1 MVYTVPYMKRRM
13 EGAIM
18 KKRDLRNDWALF
30 SYITGYIK
38 PYLGILFLAT
48 VALAGNLVLLL
59 LRPYLTKQVIDLGF
73 ATNDIAVIEYYALM
87 YGFTIIGSV
96 LFIFVEN
103 YFLKSFGQK
112 IIYNIRSI
120 IFQKILNKPHDEFYK
135 LPIGNWV
142 TRITNDVESLRTL
155 YTDVIL
161 NLASSGLMIIGI
173 LGFMYAIN
181 VPLAIIMT
189 ILLPIMGGIIW
200 VFQKFS
206 RKAFRQVRRSVAASN
221 ASIKELLNYI
231 VIVKSYGGERAI
243 EERYNTV
250 NKGFL
255 EAGLFEVTTF
265 SIFRPLVDGLF
276 FVALIVIFTTTNLI
290 DSVADAGTVFAFIQ
304 YMDRFFQ
311 PLKEIAD
318 KYNSL
323 QSALAGAERLV
334 PLLEEEERQMANEV
348 PDEFKYIET
357 IEFEHVWFSYENN
370 DVYALEDFTFTIKA
384 GEFIG
389 IVGPSGSGKSTLLSL
404 LMGIYKPTR
413 GAIYINGINI
423 AQYDSSVLRHLMG
436 YVFQQAYL
444 FKGSIRDNLTLFDTS
459 ISNEDM
465 VNAAKQVN
473 LHSMIE
479 HLPEGY
485 DTPVGY
491 LGSLLSDGQK
501 QLLAFGRTLI
511 KKTPILLLDEATAN
525 IDSHTEK
532 QIQASIENIRG
543 SKTIVSIA
551 HRLSTVKDA
560 NKIVY
565 MEYGKI
571 IEIGSFDELINL
583 KGPFYNL
590 WNNQHSGS

>member
-1 MVYTVPYMKRRM
+1 
-13 EGAIM
+13 M
-18 KKRDLRNDWALF
+18 KKRNLKNDWVLF
-30 SYITGYIK
+30 SYISAYIK
-38 PYLGILFLAT
+38 PYLGILLLAT
-48 VALAGNLVLLL
+48 IALAGNLILLL

-73 ATNDIAVIEYYALM
+73 ATNDINVIEYYAVI
-87 YGFTIIGSV
+87 YGLTIIGSV
-96 LFIFVEN
+96 LCIFVEN

-112 IIYNIRSI
+112 IIYNIRAI
-120 IFQKILNKPHDEFYK
+120 IFQKILYKSHDEFYK

-155 YTDVIL
+155 YTDVLL

-189 ILLPIMGGIIW
+189 ILLPIMGVIIW

-231 VIVKSYGGERAI
+231 VIVKSYGGEKDI

-276 FVALIVIFTTTNLI
+276 FVALIVIFTTTNVI

-334 PLLEEEERQMANEV
+334 PLLEEKDRQIVNEV
-348 PDEFKYIET
+348 PREFKHIES
-357 IEFEHVWFSYENN
+357 IDFKHVWFSYDNN
-370 DVYALEDFTFTIKA
+370 DVYALKDFTLSIKA

-404 LMGIYKPTR
+404 LMGLYKPTK
-413 GAIYINGINI
+413 GAIYINGIDI
-423 AQYDSSVLRHLMG
+423 ANYDSSVLRHLMG

-444 FKGSIRDNLTLFDTS
+444 FKGSIKDNLTLFDTS
-459 ISNEDM
+459 ISYDNM
-465 VNAAKQVN
+465 VAAAKQVN
-473 LHSMIE
+473 LDSMIE
-479 HLPEGY
+479 QLPEGY
-485 DTPVGY
+485 HTPVGY

-511 KKTPILLLDEATAN
+511 RNTPILLLDEATAN

-551 HRLSTVKDA
+551 HRLSTVQDA

-565 MEYGKI
+565 VEYGKI
-571 IEIGSFDELINL
+571 IEKGSFEELINS
-583 KGPFYNL
+583 KGAFYNL
-590 WNNQHSGS
+590 WSNQQSGS

>member
-1 MVYTVPYMKRRM
+1 
-13 EGAIM
+13 M
-18 KKRDLRNDWALF
+18 KKRNLKNDWALF
-30 SYITGYIK
+30 SYITAYIK
-38 PYLGILFLAT
+38 PYLGILLLAT
-48 VALAGNLVLLL
+48 IALAGNLVLLL

-73 ATNDIAVIEYYALM
+73 ATNDINVIEYYSVI
-87 YGFTIIGSV
+87 YGLTIIGSV
-96 LFIFVEN
+96 LCIFVEN

-112 IIYNIRSI
+112 IIYNIRAI
-120 IFQKILNKPHDEFYK
+120 IFQKILHKSHDEFYK

-155 YTDVIL
+155 YTDVLL

-189 ILLPIMGGIIW
+189 ILLPIMGVIIW

-231 VIVKSYGGERAI
+231 VIVKSYGGEKDI

-276 FVALIVIFTTTNLI
+276 FVALIVIFTTTNVI

-334 PLLEEEERQMANEV
+334 PLLEEKDRQIANEV
-348 PDEFKYIET
+348 PSEFKYIES
-357 IEFEHVWFSYENN
+357 IDFEHVWFSYDNN
-370 DVYALEDFTFTIKA
+370 DVYALEDFTLSIKA
-384 GEFIG
+384 GEFVG

-404 LMGIYKPTR
+404 LMGLYKPTK
-413 GAIYINGINI
+413 GAIYINGIDI
-423 AQYDSSVLRHLMG
+423 AKYDSSVLRHLMG

-444 FKGSIRDNLTLFDTS
+444 FKGSIKDNLTLFDTS
-459 ISNEDM
+459 ISYDDM
-465 VNAAKQVN
+465 VDAAKQVN
-473 LHSMIE
+473 LDSMIE
-479 HLPEGY
+479 QLPEGY
-485 DTPVGY
+485 HTPVGY

-511 KKTPILLLDEATAN
+511 RKTPILLLDEATAN

-551 HRLSTVKDA
+551 HRLSTVQDA

-565 MEYGKI
+565 VEYGKI
-571 IEIGSFDELINL
+571 IEKGSFEELINS
-583 KGPFYNL
+583 KGAFYNL
-590 WNNQHSGS
+590 WSNQQSGS

>member
-1 MVYTVPYMKRRM
+1 
-13 EGAIM
+13 M
-18 KKRDLRNDWALF
+18 KKRNLKNDWALF
-30 SYITGYIK
+30 SYISAYIK
-38 PYLGILFLAT
+38 PYLGILLLAT
-48 VALAGNLVLLL
+48 IALAGNLVLLL

-73 ATNDIAVIEYYALM
+73 ATNDINVIEYYAVI
-87 YGFTIIGSV
+87 YGLTIIGSV
-96 LFIFVEN
+96 LCIFVEN

-112 IIYNIRSI
+112 IIYNIRAI
-120 IFQKILNKPHDEFYK
+120 IFQKILHKSHDEFYK

-155 YTDVIL
+155 YTDVLL

-189 ILLPIMGGIIW
+189 ILLPIMGVIIW

-231 VIVKSYGGERAI
+231 VIVKSYGGEKDI

-276 FVALIVIFTTTNLI
+276 FVALIVIFTTTNVI

-334 PLLEEEERQMANEV
+334 PLLEEEDRQIANEV
-348 PDEFKYIET
+348 PREFKHIES
-357 IEFEHVWFSYENN
+357 IDFKHVWFSYDNN
-370 DVYALEDFTFTIKA
+370 DVYALKDFTLSIKA

-404 LMGIYKPTR
+404 LMGLYKPTK
-413 GAIYINGINI
+413 GAIYINGIDI
-423 AQYDSSVLRHLMG
+423 ANYDSSVLRHLMG

-444 FKGSIRDNLTLFDTS
+444 FKGSIKDNLTLFDTS
-459 ISNEDM
+459 ISYDDM
-465 VNAAKQVN
+465 VDAAKQVN
-473 LHSMIE
+473 LDSMIE
-479 HLPEGY
+479 QLPEGY
-485 DTPVGY
+485 HTPVGY

-511 KKTPILLLDEATAN
+511 RKTPILLLDEATAN

-551 HRLSTVKDA
+551 HRLSTVQDA

-565 MEYGKI
+565 VEYGKI
-571 IEIGSFDELINL
+571 IEKGSFEELINS
-583 KGPFYNL
+583 KGAFYNL
-590 WNNQHSGS
+590 WSNQQSGS

>member
-1 MVYTVPYMKRRM
+1 
-13 EGAIM
+13 M
-18 KKRDLRNDWALF
+18 KKRNFKNDWALF
-30 SYITGYIK
+30 SYITAYIK
-38 PYLGILFLAT
+38 PYLGILLLAT
-48 VALAGNLVLLL
+48 IALAGNLVLLL

-73 ATNDIAVIEYYALM
+73 ATNDINVIEYYAVI
-87 YGFTIIGSV
+87 YGLTIIGSV

-112 IIYNIRSI
+112 IIYNIRAI
-120 IFQKILNKPHDEFYK
+120 IFQKILHKSHDEFYK

-155 YTDVIL
+155 YTDVLL

-189 ILLPIMGGIIW
+189 ILLPIMGAIIW

-231 VIVKSYGGERAI
+231 VIVKSYGGEKEI

-276 FVALIVIFTTTNLI
+276 FVALIVIFTTTNII

-334 PLLEEEERQMANEV
+334 PLLEEEDRQIVNEV
-348 PDEFKYIET
+348 PNEFKHIES
-357 IEFEHVWFSYENN
+357 IDFDHVWFSYDNN
-370 DVYALEDFTFTIKA
+370 DVYALEDFTLSIKS

-404 LMGIYKPTR
+404 LMGLYKPTK
-413 GAIYINGINI
+413 GAIYINDIDIVN
-423 AQYDSSVLRHLMG
+423 YDSSVLRHLMG

-444 FKGSIRDNLTLFDTS
+444 FKGSIKDNLTLFDTS
-459 ISNEDM
+459 ISFDDM
-465 VNAAKQVN
+465 VDAAKQVN
-473 LHSMIE
+473 LDSMIE
-479 HLPEGY
+479 QLPEGY
-485 DTPVGY
+485 NTPVGY

-511 KKTPILLLDEATAN
+511 RKTPILLLDEATAN

-543 SKTIVSIA
+543 TKTIVSIA
-551 HRLSTVKDA
+551 HRLSTVQDA

-571 IEIGSFDELINL
+571 IESGSFEELIDS
-583 KGPFYNL
+583 KGAFYNL
-590 WNNQHSGS
+590 WSNQQSGS

>member
-1 MVYTVPYMKRRM
+1 
-13 EGAIM
+13 M
-18 KKRDLRNDWALF
+18 KKRNLKNDWALF
-30 SYITGYIK
+30 SYITAYIK
-38 PYLGILFLAT
+38 PYLGILLLAT
-48 VALAGNLVLLL
+48 IALAGNLILLL

-73 ATNDIAVIEYYALM
+73 ATNDINVIEYYAVI
-87 YGFTIIGSV
+87 YGLTIIGSV
-96 LFIFVEN
+96 LCIFVEN

-112 IIYNIRSI
+112 IIYNIRAI
-120 IFQKILNKPHDEFYK
+120 IFQKILHKSHDEFYK

-155 YTDVIL
+155 YTDVLL

-189 ILLPIMGGIIW
+189 ILLPIMGVIIW

-231 VIVKSYGGERAI
+231 VIVKSYGGEKDI

-276 FVALIVIFTTTNLI
+276 FVALIVIFTTTNVI

-334 PLLEEEERQMANEV
+334 PLLEEEDRQIANEV
-348 PDEFKYIET
+348 PSEFKHIES
-357 IEFEHVWFSYENN
+357 IDFEHVWFSYDNSN
-370 DVYALEDFTFTIKA
+370 VYALEDFTLSIKA

-404 LMGIYKPTR
+404 LMGLYKPTK
-413 GAIYINGINI
+413 GAIYINGIDI
-423 AQYDSSVLRHLMG
+423 ANYDSSVLRHLMG

-444 FKGSIRDNLTLFDTS
+444 FKGSIKDNLTLFDTS
-459 ISNEDM
+459 ISYDDM
-465 VNAAKQVN
+465 VAAAKQVN
-473 LHSMIE
+473 LDSMIE
-479 HLPEGY
+479 QLPEGY
-485 DTPVGY
+485 HTPVGY

-511 KKTPILLLDEATAN
+511 RNTPILLLDEATAN

-551 HRLSTVKDA
+551 HRLSTVQDA

-571 IEIGSFDELINL
+571 IEKGSFEELINS
-583 KGPFYNL
+583 KGAFYNL
-590 WNNQHSGS
+590 WSNQQSGS

>member
-1 MVYTVPYMKRRM
+1 
-13 EGAIM
+13 M
-18 KKRDLRNDWALF
+18 KKRNFKNDWALF
-30 SYITGYIK
+30 SYITAYIK
-38 PYLGILFLAT
+38 PYLGILLLAT
-48 VALAGNLVLLL
+48 IALAGNLVLLL

-73 ATNDIAVIEYYALM
+73 ATNDITVIEYYAVI
-87 YGFTIIGSV
+87 YGLTIIGSV
-96 LFIFVEN
+96 LCIFVEN

-112 IIYNIRSI
+112 IIYNIRAI
-120 IFQKILNKPHDEFYK
+120 IFQKILHKSHDEFYK

-155 YTDVIL
+155 YTDVLL

-173 LGFMYAIN
+173 LAFMYAIN

-189 ILLPIMGGIIW
+189 ILLPIMGVIIW

-231 VIVKSYGGERAI
+231 VIVKSYSGEKEI

-276 FVALIVIFTTTNLI
+276 FVALIVIFTTTNLV

-311 PLKEIAD
+311 PLKDIAD

-323 QSALAGAERLV
+323 QSSLAGAERLV
-334 PLLEEEERQMANEV
+334 PLLEEKERNMVDEV
-348 PDEFKYIET
+348 PKELIPVES
-357 IEFEHVWFSYENN
+357 IEFDHVWFSYENN
-370 DVYALEDFTFTIKA
+370 DVYALQDFTLHIKA
-384 GEFIG
+384 GDFTG

-404 LMGIYKPTR
+404 LMGIYKPTK
-413 GAIYINGINI
+413 GSIYINGIDI
-423 AQYDSSVLRHLMG
+423 SKYDSSVLRHLMG

-444 FKGSIRDNLTLFDTS
+444 FKGSIKDNLTLFDNS
-459 ISNEDM
+459 ISHDEM
-465 VNAAKQVN
+465 VKAAKQVN
-473 LHSMIE
+473 LDSMIE
-479 HLPEGY
+479 QLPEGY
-485 DTPVGY
+485 NTPVGY

-511 KKTPILLLDEATAN
+511 RNIPILLLDEATAN

-551 HRLSTVKDA
+551 HRLSTVQDA
-560 NKIVY
+560 NEIVY
-565 MEYGKI
+565 IEYGKI
-571 IEIGSFDELINL
+571 KEKGSFNELIEL
-583 KGPFYNL
+583 KGAFYNL
-590 WNNQHSGS
+590 WIRQKSGS

>member
-1 MVYTVPYMKRRM
+1 
-13 EGAIM
+13 M
-18 KKRDLRNDWALF
+18 KKRNLKNDWALF
-30 SYITGYIK
+30 SYISAYIK
-38 PYLGILFLAT
+38 PYLGILLLAT
-48 VALAGNLVLLL
+48 IALAGNLVLLL

-73 ATNDIAVIEYYALM
+73 ATNDINVIEYYAVI
-87 YGFTIIGSV
+87 YGLTIIGSV
-96 LFIFVEN
+96 LCIFVEN

-112 IIYNIRSI
+112 IIYNIRAI
-120 IFQKILNKPHDEFYK
+120 IFQKILHKSHDEFYK

-155 YTDVIL
+155 YTDVLL

-189 ILLPIMGGIIW
+189 ILLPIMGVIIW

-231 VIVKSYGGERAI
+231 VIVKSYGGEKDI

-276 FVALIVIFTTTNLI
+276 FVALIVIFTTTNVI

-334 PLLEEEERQMANEV
+334 PLLEEEDRQIANEV
-348 PDEFKYIET
+348 PSEFKHIES
-357 IEFEHVWFSYENN
+357 IDFEHVWFSYDNN
-370 DVYALEDFTFTIKA
+370 DVYALEDFTLSIKT

-404 LMGIYKPTR
+404 LMGLYKPTK
-413 GAIYINGINI
+413 GAIYINGIDI
-423 AQYDSSVLRHLMG
+423 ANYDSSVLRHLMG

-444 FKGSIRDNLTLFDTS
+444 FKGSIKDNLTLFDTS
-459 ISNEDM
+459 ISYDDM
-465 VNAAKQVN
+465 VAAAKQVN
-473 LHSMIE
+473 LDSMIE
-479 HLPEGY
+479 QLPEGY
-485 DTPVGY
+485 HTPVGY

-511 KKTPILLLDEATAN
+511 RKTPILLLDEATAN

-551 HRLSTVKDA
+551 HRLSTVQDA

-571 IEIGSFDELINL
+571 IEKGSFEELINS
-583 KGPFYNL
+583 KGAFYNL
-590 WNNQHSGS
+590 WSNQQSGS

>member
-1 MVYTVPYMKRRM
+1 MKRRK
-13 EGAIM
+13 EGLVM
-18 KKRDLRNDWALF
+18 KKRNFKNDWALF
-30 SYITGYIK
+30 SYITAYIK
-38 PYLGILFLAT
+38 PYLGILLLAT
-48 VALAGNLVLLL
+48 IALAGNLVLLL
-59 LRPYLTKQVIDLGF
+59 LRPYITKQVIDLGF
-73 ATNDIAVIEYYALM
+73 ATNDINVIEYYAVI
-87 YGFTIIGSV
+87 YGLTIIGSV
-96 LFIFVEN
+96 LCIFVEN

-112 IIYNIRSI
+112 IIYNIRAI
-120 IFQKILNKPHDEFYK
+120 VFQKILHKSHDEFYK

-155 YTDVIL
+155 YTDVLL

-189 ILLPIMGGIIW
+189 ILLPIMGVIIW

-231 VIVKSYGGERAI
+231 VIVKSYSGEKEI

-276 FVALIVIFTTTNLI
+276 FVALIVIFTTTNLV

-311 PLKEIAD
+311 PLKDIAD

-323 QSALAGAERLV
+323 QSSLAGAERLV
-334 PLLEEEERQMANEV
+334 PLLEEKERNMVDEV
-348 PDEFKYIET
+348 PKELIPVES
-357 IEFEHVWFSYENN
+357 IEFDHVWFSYENN
-370 DVYALEDFTFTIKA
+370 DVYALQDFTLHIKA
-384 GEFIG
+384 GDFTG

-404 LMGIYKPTR
+404 LMGIYKPTK
-413 GAIYINGINI
+413 GSIYINGIDI
-423 AQYDSSVLRHLMG
+423 SKYDSSVLRHLMG

-444 FKGSIRDNLTLFDTS
+444 FKGSIKDNLTLFDNS
-459 ISNEDM
+459 ICHDEM
-465 VNAAKQVN
+465 VKAAKQVN
-473 LHSMIE
+473 LDSMIE
-479 HLPEGY
+479 QLPEGY
-485 DTPVGY
+485 NTPVGY

-511 KKTPILLLDEATAN
+511 RNIPILLLDEATAN

-551 HRLSTVKDA
+551 HRLSTVQDA
-560 NKIVY
+560 NEIVY
-565 MEYGKI
+565 IEYGKI
-571 IEIGSFDELINL
+571 KEKGSFNELIEL
-583 KGPFYNL
+583 KGAFYNL
-590 WNNQHSGS
+590 WIRQKSGS

>member
-1 MVYTVPYMKRRM
+1 
-13 EGAIM
+13 M
-18 KKRDLRNDWALF
+18 KKRNFKNDWALF
-30 SYITGYIK
+30 SYITAYIK
-38 PYLGILFLAT
+38 PYLGILLLAT
-48 VALAGNLVLLL
+48 IALAGNLVLLL
-59 LRPYLTKQVIDLGF
+59 LRPYITKQVIDLGF
-73 ATNDIAVIEYYALM
+73 ATNDINVIEYYAVI
-87 YGFTIIGSV
+87 YGLTIIGSV
-96 LFIFVEN
+96 LCIFVEN

-112 IIYNIRSI
+112 IIYNIRAI
-120 IFQKILNKPHDEFYK
+120 VFQKILHKSHDEFYK

-155 YTDVIL
+155 YTDVLL

-189 ILLPIMGGIIW
+189 ILLPIMGVIIW

-231 VIVKSYGGERAI
+231 VIVKSYSGEKEI

-276 FVALIVIFTTTNLI
+276 FVALIVIFTTTNLV

-311 PLKEIAD
+311 PLKDIAD

-323 QSALAGAERLV
+323 QSSLAGAERLV
-334 PLLEEEERQMANEV
+334 PLLEEKERNMVDEV
-348 PDEFKYIET
+348 PKELIPVES
-357 IEFEHVWFSYENN
+357 IEFDHVWFSYENN
-370 DVYALEDFTFTIKA
+370 DVYALQNFTLHIKA
-384 GEFIG
+384 GDFTG

-404 LMGIYKPTR
+404 LMGIYKPTK
-413 GAIYINGINI
+413 GSIYINGIDI
-423 AQYDSSVLRHLMG
+423 SKYDSSVLRHLMG

-444 FKGSIRDNLTLFDTS
+444 FKGSIKDNLTLFDNS
-459 ISNEDM
+459 ISHDEM
-465 VNAAKQVN
+465 VKAAKQVN
-473 LHSMIE
+473 LDSMIE
-479 HLPEGY
+479 QLPEGY
-485 DTPVGY
+485 NTPVGY

-511 KKTPILLLDEATAN
+511 RNIPILLLDEATAN

-551 HRLSTVKDA
+551 HRLSTVQDA
-560 NKIVY
+560 NEIVY
-565 MEYGKI
+565 IEYGKI
-571 IEIGSFDELINL
+571 KEKGSFNELIEL
-583 KGPFYNL
+583 KGAFYNL
-590 WNNQHSGS
+590 WIRQKSGS

>member
-1 MVYTVPYMKRRM
+1 
-13 EGAIM
+13 M
-18 KKRDLRNDWALF
+18 KKRNFKNDWALF
-30 SYITGYIK
+30 SYITAYIK
-38 PYLGILFLAT
+38 PYLGILLLAT
-48 VALAGNLVLLL
+48 IALAGNLVLLL
-59 LRPYLTKQVIDLGF
+59 LRPYITKQVIDLGF
-73 ATNDIAVIEYYALM
+73 ATNDINVIEYYAVI
-87 YGFTIIGSV
+87 YGLTIIGSV
-96 LFIFVEN
+96 LCIFVEN

-112 IIYNIRSI
+112 IIYNIRAI
-120 IFQKILNKPHDEFYK
+120 VFQKILHKSHDEFYK

-155 YTDVIL
+155 YTDVLL

-189 ILLPIMGGIIW
+189 ILLPIMGVIIW

-231 VIVKSYGGERAI
+231 VIVKSYSGEKEI

-290 DSVADAGTVFAFIQ
+290 DSIADAGTVFAFIQ

-311 PLKEIAD
+311 PLKDIAD

-323 QSALAGAERLV
+323 QSSLAGAERLV
-334 PLLEEEERQMANEV
+334 PLLEEKERNMVDEV
-348 PDEFKYIET
+348 PKELIPVES
-357 IEFEHVWFSYENN
+357 IEFDHVWFSYENN
-370 DVYALEDFTFTIKA
+370 DVYALQDFTLHIKA
-384 GEFIG
+384 GDFTG

-404 LMGIYKPTR
+404 LMGIYKPTK
-413 GAIYINGINI
+413 GSIYINGIDI
-423 AQYDSSVLRHLMG
+423 SKYDTSVLRHLMG

-444 FKGSIRDNLTLFDTS
+444 FKGSIKDNLTLFDNS
-459 ISNEDM
+459 ISHDEM
-465 VNAAKQVN
+465 VKAAKQVN
-473 LHSMIE
+473 LDSMIE
-479 HLPEGY
+479 QLPEGY
-485 DTPVGY
+485 NTPVGY

-511 KKTPILLLDEATAN
+511 RNIPILLLDEATAN

-551 HRLSTVKDA
+551 HRLSTVQDA
-560 NKIVY
+560 NEIVY
-565 MEYGKI
+565 IEYGKI
-571 IEIGSFDELINL
+571 KEKGSFNELIEL
-583 KGPFYNL
+583 KGAFYNL
-590 WNNQHSGS
+590 WIRQKSGS

>member
-1 MVYTVPYMKRRM
+1 
-13 EGAIM
+13 M
-18 KKRDLRNDWALF
+18 KKRNLKNDWALF
-30 SYITGYIK
+30 SYISAYIK
-38 PYLGILFLAT
+38 PYLGILLFAT
-48 VALAGNLVLLL
+48 IALAGNLILLL

-73 ATNDIAVIEYYALM
+73 ATNDINVIEYYAVI
-87 YGFTIIGSV
+87 YGLTIIGSV
-96 LFIFVEN
+96 LCIFVEN

-112 IIYNIRSI
+112 IIYNIRAI
-120 IFQKILNKPHDEFYK
+120 IFQKILHKSHDEFYK

-155 YTDVIL
+155 YTDVLL

-189 ILLPIMGGIIW
+189 ILLPIMGVIIW

-231 VIVKSYGGERAI
+231 VIVKSYSGEKEI

-276 FVALIVIFTTTNLI
+276 FVALIVIFTTTNLV

-311 PLKEIAD
+311 PLKDIAD

-323 QSALAGAERLV
+323 QSSLAGAERLV
-334 PLLEEEERQMANEV
+334 PLLEEKERNMVDEV
-348 PDEFKYIET
+348 PKELIPVES
-357 IEFEHVWFSYENN
+357 IEFDHVWFSYENN
-370 DVYALEDFTFTIKA
+370 DVYALQDFTLHIKA
-384 GEFIG
+384 GDFTG

-404 LMGIYKPTR
+404 LMGIYKPTK
-413 GAIYINGINI
+413 GSIYINGIDI
-423 AQYDSSVLRHLMG
+423 SKYDSSVLRHLMG

-444 FKGSIRDNLTLFDTS
+444 FKGSIKDNLTLFDNS
-459 ISNEDM
+459 ISHDEM
-465 VNAAKQVN
+465 VKAAKQVN
-473 LHSMIE
+473 LDSMIE
-479 HLPEGY
+479 QLPEGY
-485 DTPVGY
+485 NTPVGY

-511 KKTPILLLDEATAN
+511 RNIPILLLDEATAN

-551 HRLSTVKDA
+551 HRLSTVQDA
-560 NKIVY
+560 NEIVY
-565 MEYGKI
+565 IEYGKI
-571 IEIGSFDELINL
+571 KEKGSFNELIEL
-583 KGPFYNL
+583 KGAFYNL
-590 WNNQHSGS
+590 WIRQKSGS

>member
-1 MVYTVPYMKRRM
+1 
-13 EGAIM
+13 M
-18 KKRDLRNDWALF
+18 KKRNFKNDWALF
-30 SYITGYIK
+30 SYITAYIK
-38 PYLGILFLAT
+38 PYLGILLLAT
-48 VALAGNLVLLL
+48 IALAGNLVLLL
-59 LRPYLTKQVIDLGF
+59 LRPYITKQVIDLGF
-73 ATNDIAVIEYYALM
+73 ATNDINVIEYYAVI
-87 YGFTIIGSV
+87 YGLTIIGSV
-96 LFIFVEN
+96 LCIFVEN

-112 IIYNIRSI
+112 IIYNIRAI
-120 IFQKILNKPHDEFYK
+120 VFQKILHKSHDEFYK

-155 YTDVIL
+155 YTDVLL

-189 ILLPIMGGIIW
+189 ILLPIMGVIIW

-231 VIVKSYGGERAI
+231 VIVKSYSGEKEI

-290 DSVADAGTVFAFIQ
+290 DSIADAGTVFAFIQ

-311 PLKEIAD
+311 PLKDIAD

-323 QSALAGAERLV
+323 QSSLAGAERLV
-334 PLLEEEERQMANEV
+334 PLLEEKERNMVDEV
-348 PDEFKYIET
+348 PKELIPVES
-357 IEFEHVWFSYENN
+357 IEFDHVWFSYENN
-370 DVYALEDFTFTIKA
+370 NVYALQDFTLHIKA
-384 GEFIG
+384 GDFTG

-404 LMGIYKPTR
+404 LMGIYKPTK
-413 GAIYINGINI
+413 GSIYINGIDI
-423 AQYDSSVLRHLMG
+423 SKYDSSVLRHLMG

-444 FKGSIRDNLTLFDTS
+444 FKGSIKDNLTLFDNS
-459 ISNEDM
+459 ISHDEM
-465 VNAAKQVN
+465 VKAAKQVN
-473 LHSMIE
+473 LDSMIE
-479 HLPEGY
+479 QLPEGY
-485 DTPVGY
+485 NTPVGY

-511 KKTPILLLDEATAN
+511 RNIPILLLDEATAN

-551 HRLSTVKDA
+551 HRLSTVQDA
-560 NKIVY
+560 NEIVY
-565 MEYGKI
+565 IEYGKI
-571 IEIGSFDELINL
+571 KEKGSFNELIEL
-583 KGPFYNL
+583 KGAFYNL
-590 WNNQHSGS
+590 WIRQKSGS

>member
-1 MVYTVPYMKRRM
+1 
-13 EGAIM
+13 M
-18 KKRDLRNDWALF
+18 KKRNFKNDWALF
-30 SYITGYIK
+30 SCITAYIK
-38 PYLGILFLAT
+38 PYLGILLLAT
-48 VALAGNLVLLL
+48 IALAGNLVLLL
-59 LRPYLTKQVIDLGF
+59 LRPYITKQVIDLGF
-73 ATNDIAVIEYYALM
+73 ATNDINVIEYYAVI
-87 YGFTIIGSV
+87 YGLTIIGSV
-96 LFIFVEN
+96 LCIFVEN

-112 IIYNIRSI
+112 IIYNIRAI
-120 IFQKILNKPHDEFYK
+120 IFQKILHKSHDEFYK

-155 YTDVIL
+155 YTDVLL

-189 ILLPIMGGIIW
+189 ILLPIMGVIIW

-231 VIVKSYGGERAI
+231 VIVKSYSGEKEI

-276 FVALIVIFTTTNLI
+276 FVALIVIFTTTNLV

-311 PLKEIAD
+311 PLKDIAD

-323 QSALAGAERLV
+323 QSSLAGAERLV
-334 PLLEEEERQMANEV
+334 PLLEEKERNMVDEV
-348 PDEFKYIET
+348 PKELIPVES
-357 IEFEHVWFSYENN
+357 IEFDHVWFSYENN
-370 DVYALEDFTFTIKA
+370 DVYALQDFTLHIKA
-384 GEFIG
+384 GDFTG

-404 LMGIYKPTR
+404 LMGIYKPTK
-413 GAIYINGINI
+413 GSIYINGIDI
-423 AQYDSSVLRHLMG
+423 SKYDSSVLRHLMG

-444 FKGSIRDNLTLFDTS
+444 FKGSIKDNLTLFDNS
-459 ISNEDM
+459 ISHDEM
-465 VNAAKQVN
+465 VKAAKQVN
-473 LHSMIE
+473 LDSMIE
-479 HLPEGY
+479 QLPEGY
-485 DTPVGY
+485 NTPVGY

-511 KKTPILLLDEATAN
+511 RNIPILLLDEATAN

-551 HRLSTVKDA
+551 HRLSTVQDA
-560 NKIVY
+560 NEIVY
-565 MEYGKI
+565 IEYGKI
-571 IEIGSFDELINL
+571 KEKGSFNELIEL
-583 KGPFYNL
+583 KGAFYNL
-590 WNNQHSGS
+590 WIRQKSGS

>member
-1 MVYTVPYMKRRM
+1 MKRRK
-13 EGAIM
+13 EGLVM
-18 KKRDLRNDWALF
+18 KKRNFKNDWALF
-30 SYITGYIK
+30 SYITAYIK
-38 PYLGILFLAT
+38 PYLGILLLAT
-48 VALAGNLVLLL
+48 IALAGNLVLLL

-73 ATNDIAVIEYYALM
+73 ATNDITVIEYYAVI
-87 YGFTIIGSV
+87 YGLTIIGSV

-112 IIYNIRSI
+112 IIYNIRAI
-120 IFQKILNKPHDEFYK
+120 IFQKILHKSHDEFYK

-155 YTDVIL
+155 YTDVLL

-173 LGFMYAIN
+173 LAFMYAIN

-189 ILLPIMGGIIW
+189 ILLPIMGVIIW

-231 VIVKSYGGERAI
+231 VIVKSYGGEKEI

-290 DSVADAGTVFAFIQ
+290 DSIADAGTVFAFIQ

-311 PLKEIAD
+311 PLKDIAD

-334 PLLEEEERQMANEV
+334 PLLEEKERNMVDEV
-348 PDEFKYIET
+348 PKELIPVES
-357 IEFEHVWFSYENN
+357 IEFDHVWFSYENN
-370 DVYALEDFTFTIKA
+370 DVYALQDFTLHIKA
-384 GEFIG
+384 GDFTG

-404 LMGIYKPTR
+404 LMGIYKPTK
-413 GAIYINGINI
+413 GSIYINGIDI
-423 AQYDSSVLRHLMG
+423 SKYDSSVLRHLMG

-444 FKGSIRDNLTLFDTS
+444 FKGSIKDNLTLFDNS
-459 ISNEDM
+459 ISHDEM
-465 VNAAKQVN
+465 VKAAKQVN
-473 LHSMIE
+473 LDSMIE
-479 HLPEGY
+479 QLPEGY
-485 DTPVGY
+485 NTPVGY

-511 KKTPILLLDEATAN
+511 RNIPILLLDEATAN

-551 HRLSTVKDA
+551 HRLSTVQDA
-560 NKIVY
+560 NEIVY
-565 MEYGKI
+565 VEYGKI
-571 IEIGSFDELINL
+571 KEKGSFNELIEL
-583 KGPFYNL
+583 KGAFYNL
-590 WNNQHSGS
+590 WIRQKSGS

>member
-1 MVYTVPYMKRRM
+1 
-13 EGAIM
+13 M
-18 KKRDLRNDWALF
+18 KKRNLKNDWALF
-30 SYITGYIK
+30 SYISAYIK
-38 PYLGILFLAT
+38 PYLGILLLAT
-48 VALAGNLVLLL
+48 IALAGNLILLL

-73 ATNDIAVIEYYALM
+73 ATNDINVIEYYAVI
-87 YGFTIIGSV
+87 YGLTIIGSV
-96 LFIFVEN
+96 LCIFVEN

-112 IIYNIRSI
+112 IIYNIRAI
-120 IFQKILNKPHDEFYK
+120 VFQKILHKSHDEFYK

-155 YTDVIL
+155 YTDVLL

-189 ILLPIMGGIIW
+189 ILLPIMGVIIW

-231 VIVKSYGGERAI
+231 VIVKSYGGEKDI

-276 FVALIVIFTTTNLI
+276 FVALIVIFTTTNVI

-334 PLLEEEERQMANEV
+334 PLLEEKDRQIVNEV
-348 PDEFKYIET
+348 PREFKHIES
-357 IEFEHVWFSYENN
+357 IDFKHVWFSYDNN
-370 DVYALEDFTFTIKA
+370 DVYALKDFTLSIKA

-404 LMGIYKPTR
+404 LMGLYKPTK
-413 GAIYINGINI
+413 GAIYINGIDI
-423 AQYDSSVLRHLMG
+423 ANYDSSVLRHLMG

-444 FKGSIRDNLTLFDTS
+444 FKGSIKDNLTLFDTS
-459 ISNEDM
+459 ISYDNM
-465 VNAAKQVN
+465 VAAAKQVN
-473 LHSMIE
+473 LDSTIE
-479 HLPEGY
+479 QLPEGY
-485 DTPVGY
+485 HTPVGY

-511 KKTPILLLDEATAN
+511 RNTPILLLDEATAN

-551 HRLSTVKDA
+551 HRLSTVQDA

-565 MEYGKI
+565 VEYGKI
-571 IEIGSFDELINL
+571 IEKGSFEELINS
-583 KGPFYNL
+583 KGAFYNL
-590 WNNQHSGS
+590 WSNQQSGS

>member
-1 MVYTVPYMKRRM
+1 
-13 EGAIM
+13 M
-18 KKRDLRNDWALF
+18 KKRNLKNDWALF
-30 SYITGYIK
+30 SYISAYIK
-38 PYLGILFLAT
+38 PYLGILLLAT
-48 VALAGNLVLLL
+48 IALAGNLVLLL

-73 ATNDIAVIEYYALM
+73 ATNDINVIEYYAVI
-87 YGFTIIGSV
+87 YGLTIIGSV
-96 LFIFVEN
+96 LCIFVEN

-112 IIYNIRSI
+112 IIYNIRAI
-120 IFQKILNKPHDEFYK
+120 IFQKILHKSHDEFYK

-155 YTDVIL
+155 YTDVLL

-189 ILLPIMGGIIW
+189 ILLPIMGVIIW

-231 VIVKSYGGERAI
+231 VIVKSYGGEKDI

-276 FVALIVIFTTTNLI
+276 FVALIVIFTTTNVI

-334 PLLEEEERQMANEV
+334 PLLEEEDRHIANEV
-348 PDEFKYIET
+348 PHEFKHIES
-357 IEFEHVWFSYENN
+357 IDFEHVWFSYDNN
-370 DVYALEDFTFTIKA
+370 DVYALEDFTLSIKA

-404 LMGIYKPTR
+404 LMGLYNPTK
-413 GAIYINGINI
+413 GAIYINGIDI
-423 AQYDSSVLRHLMG
+423 AKYDSSVLRHLMG

-444 FKGSIRDNLTLFDTS
+444 FKGSIKDNLTLFDTS
-459 ISNEDM
+459 ISYDDM
-465 VNAAKQVN
+465 VDAAKQVN
-473 LHSMIE
+473 LDSMIE
-479 HLPEGY
+479 QLPEGY
-485 DTPVGY
+485 HTPVGY

-511 KKTPILLLDEATAN
+511 RKTPILLLDEATAN

-551 HRLSTVKDA
+551 HRLSTVQDA

-571 IEIGSFDELINL
+571 IEKGSFEELINS
-583 KGPFYNL
+583 KGAFYNL
-590 WNNQHSGS
+590 WSNQQSGS

>member
-1 MVYTVPYMKRRM
+1 
-13 EGAIM
+13 M
-18 KKRDLRNDWALF
+18 KKRNLKNDWALF
-30 SYITGYIK
+30 SYISTYIK
-38 PYLGILFLAT
+38 PYLGILLLAT
-48 VALAGNLVLLL
+48 IALAGNLVLLL

-73 ATNDIAVIEYYALM
+73 ATNDINVIEYYAVI
-87 YGFTIIGSV
+87 YGLTIIGSV
-96 LFIFVEN
+96 LCIFVEN

-112 IIYNIRSI
+112 IIYNIRAI
-120 IFQKILNKPHDEFYK
+120 VFQKILHKSHDEFYK

-155 YTDVIL
+155 YTDVLL

-189 ILLPIMGGIIW
+189 ILLPIMGVIIW

-231 VIVKSYGGERAI
+231 VIVKSYGGEKDI

-276 FVALIVIFTTTNLI
+276 FVALIVIFTTTNVI

-334 PLLEEEERQMANEV
+334 PLLEEEDRQITNEV
-348 PDEFKYIET
+348 PREFKHIES
-357 IEFEHVWFSYENN
+357 IDFEHVWFSYDNN
-370 DVYALEDFTFTIKA
+370 DVYALEDFTLSIKA
-384 GEFIG
+384 GEFVG

-404 LMGIYKPTR
+404 LMGLYKPTK
-413 GAIYINGINI
+413 GAIYINGIDI
-423 AQYDSSVLRHLMG
+423 ANYDSSVLRHLMG

-444 FKGSIRDNLTLFDTS
+444 FKGSIKDNLTLFDTS
-459 ISNEDM
+459 ISYDDM
-465 VNAAKQVN
+465 VAAAKQVN
-473 LHSMIE
+473 LDSMIE
-479 HLPEGY
+479 QLPEGY
-485 DTPVGY
+485 HTPVGY

-511 KKTPILLLDEATAN
+511 RKTPILLLDEATAN

-551 HRLSTVKDA
+551 HRLSTVQDA

-571 IEIGSFDELINL
+571 IEKGSFEELINS
-583 KGPFYNL
+583 KGAFYNL
-590 WNNQHSGS
+590 WSNQQSGS

>member
-1 MVYTVPYMKRRM
+1 MKRRK
-13 EGAIM
+13 EGLVM
-18 KKRDLRNDWALF
+18 KKRNFKNDWALF
-30 SYITGYIK
+30 SYITAYIK
-38 PYLGILFLAT
+38 PYLGILLLAT
-48 VALAGNLVLLL
+48 IALAGNLVLLL
-59 LRPYLTKQVIDLGF
+59 LRPYITKQVIDLGF
-73 ATNDIAVIEYYALM
+73 ATNDINVIEYYAVI
-87 YGFTIIGSV
+87 YGLTIIGSV

-112 IIYNIRSI
+112 IIYNIRAI
-120 IFQKILNKPHDEFYK
+120 VFQKILHKSHDEFYK

-155 YTDVIL
+155 YTDVLL

-173 LGFMYAIN
+173 LAFMYAIN

-189 ILLPIMGGIIW
+189 ILLPIMGVIIW

-231 VIVKSYGGERAI
+231 VIVKSYSGEKEI

-290 DSVADAGTVFAFIQ
+290 DSIADAGTVFAFIQ

-311 PLKEIAD
+311 PLKDIAD

-334 PLLEEEERQMANEV
+334 PLLEEKERNMVDEV
-348 PDEFKYIET
+348 PKELIPVES
-357 IEFEHVWFSYENN
+357 IEFDHVWFSYENN
-370 DVYALEDFTFTIKA
+370 DVYALQDFTLHIKA
-384 GEFIG
+384 GDFTG

-404 LMGIYKPTR
+404 LMGIYKPTK
-413 GAIYINGINI
+413 GSIYINGIDI
-423 AQYDSSVLRHLMG
+423 SKYDSSVLRHLMG

-444 FKGSIRDNLTLFDTS
+444 FKGSIKDNLTLFDNS
-459 ISNEDM
+459 ISHDEM
-465 VNAAKQVN
+465 VKAAKQVN
-473 LHSMIE
+473 LDTMIE
-479 HLPEGY
+479 QLPEGY
-485 DTPVGY
+485 NTPVGY

-511 KKTPILLLDEATAN
+511 RNIPILLLDEATAN

-551 HRLSTVKDA
+551 HRLSTVQDA
-560 NKIVY
+560 NEIVY
-565 MEYGKI
+565 IEYGKI
-571 IEIGSFDELINL
+571 KEKGSFNELIEL
-583 KGPFYNL
+583 KGAFYNL
-590 WNNQHSGS
+590 WIRQKSGS

>member
-1 MVYTVPYMKRRM
+1 
-13 EGAIM
+13 M
-18 KKRDLRNDWALF
+18 KKRNFKNDWALF
-30 SYITGYIK
+30 SYITAYIK
-38 PYLGILFLAT
+38 PYLGILLLAT
-48 VALAGNLVLLL
+48 IALAGNLVLLL
-59 LRPYLTKQVIDLGF
+59 LRPYITKQVIDLGF
-73 ATNDIAVIEYYALM
+73 ATNDINVIEYYAVI
-87 YGFTIIGSV
+87 YGLTIIGSV
-96 LFIFVEN
+96 LCIFVEN

-112 IIYNIRSI
+112 IIYNIRAI
-120 IFQKILNKPHDEFYK
+120 IFQKILHKSHDEFYK

-155 YTDVIL
+155 YTDVLL

-189 ILLPIMGGIIW
+189 ILLPIMGVIIW

-231 VIVKSYGGERAI
+231 VIVKSYSGEKEI

-290 DSVADAGTVFAFIQ
+290 DSIADAGTVFAFIQ

-311 PLKEIAD
+311 PLKDIAD

-334 PLLEEEERQMANEV
+334 PLLEEKERNMVDEV
-348 PDEFKYIET
+348 PKELIPVES
-357 IEFEHVWFSYENN
+357 IEFDHVWFSYENN
-370 DVYALEDFTFTIKA
+370 DVYALQDFTLHIKA
-384 GEFIG
+384 GDFTG

-404 LMGIYKPTR
+404 LMGIYKPTK
-413 GAIYINGINI
+413 GSIYINGIDI
-423 AQYDSSVLRHLMG
+423 SKYDSSVLRHLMG

-444 FKGSIRDNLTLFDTS
+444 FKGSIKDNLTLFDNS
-459 ISNEDM
+459 ISHDEM
-465 VNAAKQVN
+465 VKAAKQVN
-473 LHSMIE
+473 LDSMIE
-479 HLPEGY
+479 QLPEGY
-485 DTPVGY
+485 NTPVGY

-511 KKTPILLLDEATAN
+511 RNIPILLLDEATAN

-551 HRLSTVKDA
+551 HRLSTVQDA
-560 NKIVY
+560 NEIVY
-565 MEYGKI
+565 IEYGKI
-571 IEIGSFDELINL
+571 KEKGSFNELIEL
-583 KGPFYNL
+583 KGAFYNL
-590 WNNQHSGS
+590 WIRQKSGS

>member
-1 MVYTVPYMKRRM
+1 
-13 EGAIM
+13 M
-18 KKRDLRNDWALF
+18 KKRNLKNDWALF
-30 SYITGYIK
+30 SYITAYIK
-38 PYLGILFLAT
+38 PYLGILLLAT
-48 VALAGNLVLLL
+48 IALAGNLILLL

-73 ATNDIAVIEYYALM
+73 ATNDINVIEYYAVI
-87 YGFTIIGSV
+87 YGLTIIGSV
-96 LFIFVEN
+96 LCIFVEN

-112 IIYNIRSI
+112 IIYNIRAI
-120 IFQKILNKPHDEFYK
+120 IFQKILHKSHDEFYK

-155 YTDVIL
+155 YTDVLL

-189 ILLPIMGGIIW
+189 ILLPIMGVIIW

-231 VIVKSYGGERAI
+231 VIVKSYGGEKDI

-276 FVALIVIFTTTNLI
+276 FVALIVIFTTTNVI

-334 PLLEEEERQMANEV
+334 PLLEEKDRQIVNEV
-348 PDEFKYIET
+348 PREFKHIES
-357 IEFEHVWFSYENN
+357 IDFKHVWFSYDNN
-370 DVYALEDFTFTIKA
+370 DVYALKDFTLSIKA

-404 LMGIYKPTR
+404 LMGLYKPTK
-413 GAIYINGINI
+413 GAIYINGIDI
-423 AQYDSSVLRHLMG
+423 ANYDSSVLRHLMG

-444 FKGSIRDNLTLFDTS
+444 FKGSIKDNLTLFDTS
-459 ISNEDM
+459 ISYDDM
-465 VNAAKQVN
+465 VAAAKQVN
-473 LHSMIE
+473 LDSMIE
-479 HLPEGY
+479 QLPEGY
-485 DTPVGY
+485 HTPVGY

-511 KKTPILLLDEATAN
+511 RNTPILLLDEATAN

-551 HRLSTVKDA
+551 HRLSTVQDA

-565 MEYGKI
+565 VEYGKI
-571 IEIGSFDELINL
+571 IEKGSFEELINS
-583 KGPFYNL
+583 KGAFYNL
-590 WNNQHSGS
+590 WSNQQSGS

>member
-1 MVYTVPYMKRRM
+1 
-13 EGAIM
+13 M
-18 KKRDLRNDWALF
+18 KKRNLKNDWALF
-30 SYITGYIK
+30 SYITAYIK
-38 PYLGILFLAT
+38 PYLGILLLAT
-48 VALAGNLVLLL
+48 IALAGNLILLL

-73 ATNDIAVIEYYALM
+73 ATNDINVIEYYAVI
-87 YGFTIIGSV
+87 YGLTIIGSV
-96 LFIFVEN
+96 LCIFVEN

-112 IIYNIRSI
+112 IIYNIRAI
-120 IFQKILNKPHDEFYK
+120 VFQKILHKSHDEFYK

-155 YTDVIL
+155 YTDVLL

-189 ILLPIMGGIIW
+189 ILLPIMGVIIW

-231 VIVKSYGGERAI
+231 VIVKSYGGEKDI

-276 FVALIVIFTTTNLI
+276 FVALIVIFTTTNVI

-334 PLLEEEERQMANEV
+334 LLLEEEDRQIANEV
-348 PDEFKYIET
+348 PREFKHIES
-357 IEFEHVWFSYENN
+357 IDFEHVWFSYDNN
-370 DVYALEDFTFTIKA
+370 DVYALEDFTLSIKA

-404 LMGIYKPTR
+404 LMGLYKPTK
-413 GAIYINGINI
+413 GAIYINGIDI
-423 AQYDSSVLRHLMG
+423 ANYDSSVLRHLMG

-444 FKGSIRDNLTLFDTS
+444 FKGSIKDNLTLFDTS
-459 ISNEDM
+459 ISYDDM
-465 VNAAKQVN
+465 VAAAKQVN
-473 LHSMIE
+473 LDSMIE
-479 HLPEGY
+479 QLPEGY
-485 DTPVGY
+485 HTPVGY

-511 KKTPILLLDEATAN
+511 RNTPILLLDEATAN

-551 HRLSTVKDA
+551 HRLSTVQDA

-571 IEIGSFDELINL
+571 IEKGSFEELINS
-583 KGPFYNL
+583 KGAFYNL
-590 WNNQHSGS
+590 WSNQQSGS

>member
-1 MVYTVPYMKRRM
+1 
-13 EGAIM
+13 M
-18 KKRDLRNDWALF
+18 KKRSFKNDWALF
-30 SYITGYIK
+30 SYITAYIK
-38 PYLGILFLAT
+38 PYLGILLLAT
-48 VALAGNLVLLL
+48 IALAGNLILLL

-73 ATNDIAVIEYYALM
+73 TNNDINVIEYYAVI
-87 YGFTIIGSV
+87 YGLTIIGSV

-112 IIYNIRSI
+112 IIYNIRAI
-120 IFQKILNKPHDEFYK
+120 IFQKILHKSHDEFYK

-155 YTDVIL
+155 YTDVLL
-161 NLASSGLMIIGI
+161 NLASSVLMIVGI

-189 ILLPIMGGIIW
+189 ILLPIMGIIIW

-231 VIVKSYGGERAI
+231 VIVKSYGGENEI

-311 PLKEIAD
+311 PLKDIAD

-334 PLLEEEERQMANEV
+334 PLLEEKDRKIADEV
-348 PDEFKYIET
+348 PKELIPVES
-357 IEFEHVWFSYENN
+357 IEFDHVWFSYDNN
-370 DVYALEDFTFTIKA
+370 DVYALQDFTLHIKA
-384 GEFIG
+384 GDFTG

-404 LMGIYKPTR
+404 LMGIYKPTK
-413 GAIYINGINI
+413 GSIYINGIDI
-423 AQYDSSVLRHLMG
+423 SKYDSSVLRHLMG

-444 FKGSIRDNLTLFDTS
+444 FKGSIKDNLTLFDNS
-459 ISNEDM
+459 ICHDEM
-465 VNAAKQVN
+465 VKAAKQVN
-473 LHSMIE
+473 LDAMIE
-479 HLPEGY
+479 QLPEGY
-485 DTPVGY
+485 NTPVGY

-511 KKTPILLLDEATAN
+511 RNTPILLLDEATAN

-532 QIQASIENIRG
+532 QIQASIEHIRG

-551 HRLSTVKDA
+551 HRLSTVQDA
-560 NKIVY
+560 NEIVY
-565 MEYGKI
+565 IEYGKI
-571 IEIGSFDELINL
+571 KEKGSFKELIDL
-583 KGPFYNL
+583 KGAFYNL
-590 WNNQHSGS
+590 WVRQKSGS

>member
-1 MVYTVPYMKRRM
+1 
-13 EGAIM
+13 M
-18 KKRDLRNDWALF
+18 KKRNLKNDWALF
-30 SYITGYIK
+30 SYITAYIK
-38 PYLGILFLAT
+38 PYLGILLLAT
-48 VALAGNLVLLL
+48 IALAGNLILLL

-73 ATNDIAVIEYYALM
+73 ATNDINVIEYYAVI
-87 YGFTIIGSV
+87 YGLTIIGSV
-96 LFIFVEN
+96 LCIFVEN

-112 IIYNIRSI
+112 IIYNIRAI
-120 IFQKILNKPHDEFYK
+120 IFQKILHKSHDEFYK

-155 YTDVIL
+155 YTDVLL

-189 ILLPIMGGIIW
+189 ILLPIMGVIIW

-231 VIVKSYGGERAI
+231 VIVKSYGGEKDI

-276 FVALIVIFTTTNLI
+276 FVALIIIFTTTNVI

-334 PLLEEEERQMANEV
+334 PLLEEEDRQIANEV
-348 PDEFKYIET
+348 PREFKHIES
-357 IEFEHVWFSYENN
+357 IDFEHVWFSYDNN
-370 DVYALEDFTFTIKA
+370 DVYALEDFTLSIKA

-404 LMGIYKPTR
+404 LMGLYKPTK
-413 GAIYINGINI
+413 GAIYINGIDI
-423 AQYDSSVLRHLMG
+423 ANYDSSVLRHLMG

-444 FKGSIRDNLTLFDTS
+444 FKGSIKDNLTLFDTS
-459 ISNEDM
+459 ISYDDM
-465 VNAAKQVN
+465 VAAAKQVN
-473 LHSMIE
+473 LDSMIE
-479 HLPEGY
+479 QLPEGY
-485 DTPVGY
+485 HTPVGY

-511 KKTPILLLDEATAN
+511 RNTPILLLDEATAN

-551 HRLSTVKDA
+551 HRLSTVQDA

-571 IEIGSFDELINL
+571 IEKGSFEELINS
-583 KGPFYNL
+583 KGAFYNL
-590 WNNQHSGS
+590 WSNQQSGS

>member
-1 MVYTVPYMKRRM
+1 
-13 EGAIM
+13 M
-18 KKRDLRNDWALF
+18 KKRNFKNDWALF
-30 SYITGYIK
+30 SYITAYIK
-38 PYLGILFLAT
+38 PYLGILLLAT
-48 VALAGNLVLLL
+48 IALAGNLVLLL
-59 LRPYLTKQVIDLGF
+59 LRPYITKQVIDLGF
-73 ATNDIAVIEYYALM
+73 ATNDINVIEYYAVI
-87 YGFTIIGSV
+87 YGLTIIGSV
-96 LFIFVEN
+96 LCIFVEN

-112 IIYNIRSI
+112 IIYNIRAI
-120 IFQKILNKPHDEFYK
+120 VFQKILHKSHDEFYK

-155 YTDVIL
+155 YTDVLL

-189 ILLPIMGGIIW
+189 ILLPIMGVIIW

-231 VIVKSYGGERAI
+231 VIVKSYGGEKDI

-276 FVALIVIFTTTNLI
+276 FVALIVIFTTTNVI

-334 PLLEEEERQMANEV
+334 PLLEEEDRQIANEV
-348 PDEFKYIET
+348 PSEFKHIES
-357 IEFEHVWFSYENN
+357 IDFEHVWFSYDNN
-370 DVYALEDFTFTIKA
+370 DVYALEDFTLSIKA
-384 GEFIG
+384 GEFVG

-404 LMGIYKPTR
+404 LMGLYKPTK
-413 GAIYINGINI
+413 GAIYINGIDI
-423 AQYDSSVLRHLMG
+423 ANYDSSVLRHLMG

-444 FKGSIRDNLTLFDTS
+444 FKGSIKDNLTLFDTS
-459 ISNEDM
+459 ISYDDM
-465 VNAAKQVN
+465 VDAAKQVN
-473 LHSMIE
+473 LDSMIE
-479 HLPEGY
+479 QLPEGY
-485 DTPVGY
+485 HTPVGY

-511 KKTPILLLDEATAN
+511 RKTPILLLDEATAN

-551 HRLSTVKDA
+551 HRLSTVQDA

-571 IEIGSFDELINL
+571 IEKGSFEELINS
-583 KGPFYNL
+583 KGAFYNL
-590 WNNQHSGS
+590 WSNQQSGS

>member
-1 MVYTVPYMKRRM
+1 MKRRK
-13 EGAIM
+13 EGLIM
-18 KKRDLRNDWALF
+18 KKRNLKNDWALF
-30 SYITGYIK
+30 SYITAYIK
-38 PYLGILFLAT
+38 PYLGILLLAT
-48 VALAGNLVLLL
+48 IALAGNLILLL

-73 ATNDIAVIEYYALM
+73 ATNDINVIEYYAVI
-87 YGFTIIGSV
+87 YGLTIIGSV
-96 LFIFVEN
+96 LCIFVEN

-112 IIYNIRSI
+112 IIYNIRAI
-120 IFQKILNKPHDEFYK
+120 IFQKILHKSHDEFYK

-155 YTDVIL
+155 YTDVLL

-189 ILLPIMGGIIW
+189 ILLPIMGVIIW

-231 VIVKSYGGERAI
+231 VIVKSYGGEKDI

-276 FVALIVIFTTTNLI
+276 FVALIVIFTTTNVI

-334 PLLEEEERQMANEV
+334 PLLEEEDRQIANEV
-348 PDEFKYIET
+348 PREFKHIES
-357 IEFEHVWFSYENN
+357 IDFEHVWFSYDNN
-370 DVYALEDFTFTIKA
+370 DVYALEDFTLSIKA

-404 LMGIYKPTR
+404 LMGLYKPTK
-413 GAIYINGINI
+413 GAIYINGIDI
-423 AQYDSSVLRHLMG
+423 ANYDSSVLRHLMG

-444 FKGSIRDNLTLFDTS
+444 FKGSIKDNLTLFDTS
-459 ISNEDM
+459 ISYDDM
-465 VNAAKQVN
+465 VAAAKQVN
-473 LHSMIE
+473 LDSMIE
-479 HLPEGY
+479 QLPEGY
-485 DTPVGY
+485 HTPVGY

-511 KKTPILLLDEATAN
+511 RNTPILLLDEATAN

-551 HRLSTVKDA
+551 HRLSTVQDA

-571 IEIGSFDELINL
+571 IEKGSFEELINS
-583 KGPFYNL
+583 KGAFYNL
-590 WNNQHSGS
+590 WSNQQSWS

>member
-1 MVYTVPYMKRRM
+1 
-13 EGAIM
+13 M
-18 KKRDLRNDWALF
+18 KKRNLRNDWALF
-30 SYITGYIK
+30 SYITAYIK
-38 PYLGILFLAT
+38 PYLGILLLAT

-59 LRPYLTKQVIDLGF
+59 LRPYITKQVIDLGF

-87 YGFTIIGSV
+87 YGLTIIGSV

-120 IFQKILNKPHDEFYK
+120 VFKKILNKPHDEFYK

-231 VIVKSYGGERAI
+231 VIVKSYGGEKAI

-334 PLLEEEERQMANEV
+334 PLLEEEERQMADEV
-348 PDEFKYIET
+348 PDEFKHIET
-357 IEFEHVWFSYENN
+357 IEFEHVWFSYNNN
-370 DVYALEDFTFTIKA
+370 DIYALEDFTLNIKA

-389 IVGPSGSGKSTLLSL
+389 IVGPSGSGKSTLLAL

-413 GAIYINGINI
+413 GAIYINDINI
-423 AQYDSSVLRHLMG
+423 AKYDSSVLRHLMG

-444 FKGSIRDNLTLFDTS
+444 FKGSIKDNLTLFDTS
-459 ISNEDM
+459 ISNEEM
-465 VNAAKQVN
+465 INAAKQVN
-473 LHSMIE
+473 LDSMIE
-479 HLPEGY
+479 QLPEGY

-532 QIQASIENIRG
+532 QIQASIEKIRG

-551 HRLSTVKDA
+551 HRLSTVEDA

-571 IEIGSFDELINL
+571 IEKGSFNELINF
-583 KGPFYNL
+583 KGAFYNL

>member
-1 MVYTVPYMKRRM
+1 
-13 EGAIM
+13 M
-18 KKRDLRNDWALF
+18 KKRNLKNDWALF
-30 SYITGYIK
+30 SYITAYIK
-38 PYLGILFLAT
+38 PYLGILLLAT
-48 VALAGNLVLLL
+48 IALAGNLVLLL

-73 ATNDIAVIEYYALM
+73 ATNDINVIEYYAVI
-87 YGFTIIGSV
+87 YGLTIIGSV
-96 LFIFVEN
+96 LCIFAEN

-112 IIYNIRSI
+112 IIYNIRAI
-120 IFQKILNKPHDEFYK
+120 IFQKILHKSHDEFYK

-155 YTDVIL
+155 YTDVLL

-189 ILLPIMGGIIW
+189 ILLPIMGVIIW

-231 VIVKSYGGERAI
+231 VIVKSYGGEKEI

-276 FVALIVIFTTTNLI
+276 FVALIVIFTTTNVI

-334 PLLEEEERQMANEV
+334 PLLEEEDRQIANEV
-348 PDEFKYIET
+348 PHEFKHIES
-357 IEFEHVWFSYENN
+357 IDFEHVWFSYDNN
-370 DVYALEDFTFTIKA
+370 DVYALEDFTLSIKA

-404 LMGIYKPTR
+404 LMGLYKPTK
-413 GAIYINGINI
+413 GAIYINGIDI
-423 AQYDSSVLRHLMG
+423 AKYDSSVLRHLMG

-444 FKGSIRDNLTLFDTS
+444 FKGSIKDNLTLFDTS
-459 ISNEDM
+459 ISYDDM
-465 VNAAKQVN
+465 VAAAKQVN
-473 LHSMIE
+473 LDSMIE
-479 HLPEGY
+479 QLPEGY
-485 DTPVGY
+485 HTPVGY

-511 KKTPILLLDEATAN
+511 RKTPILLLDEATAN

-551 HRLSTVKDA
+551 HRLSTVQDA

-571 IEIGSFDELINL
+571 IEKGSFEELINS
-583 KGPFYNL
+583 KGAFYNL
-590 WNNQHSGS
+590 WSNQQSGS

>member
-1 MVYTVPYMKRRM
+1 
-13 EGAIM
+13 M
-18 KKRDLRNDWALF
+18 KKRNLKNDWALF
-30 SYITGYIK
+30 SYITAYIK
-38 PYLGILFLAT
+38 PYLGILLLAT
-48 VALAGNLVLLL
+48 IALAGNLVLLL

-73 ATNDIAVIEYYALM
+73 ATNDINVIEYYSVI
-87 YGFTIIGSV
+87 YGLTIIGSV
-96 LFIFVEN
+96 LCIFVEN

-112 IIYNIRSI
+112 IIYNIRTI
-120 IFQKILNKPHDEFYK
+120 IFQKILHKSHDEFYK

-155 YTDVIL
+155 YTDVLL

-189 ILLPIMGGIIW
+189 ILLPIMGVIIW

-231 VIVKSYGGERAI
+231 VIVKSYGGEKDI

-276 FVALIVIFTTTNLI
+276 FVALIVIFTTTNVI

-334 PLLEEEERQMANEV
+334 PLLEEKDRHIANEV
-348 PDEFKYIET
+348 PHEFKHIES
-357 IEFEHVWFSYENN
+357 IDFEHVWFSYDNN
-370 DVYALEDFTFTIKA
+370 DVYALEDFTLSIKA

-404 LMGIYKPTR
+404 LMGLYKPTK
-413 GAIYINGINI
+413 GAIYINGIDI
-423 AQYDSSVLRHLMG
+423 ANYDSSVLRHLMG

-444 FKGSIRDNLTLFDTS
+444 FKGSIKDNLTLFDTS
-459 ISNEDM
+459 ISYDNM
-465 VNAAKQVN
+465 VAAAKQVN
-473 LHSMIE
+473 LDSMIE
-479 HLPEGY
+479 QLPEGY
-485 DTPVGY
+485 HTPVGY

-511 KKTPILLLDEATAN
+511 RKTPILLLDEATAN

-551 HRLSTVKDA
+551 HRLSTVQDA

-571 IEIGSFDELINL
+571 IEKGSFEELINS
-583 KGPFYNL
+583 KGAFYNL
-590 WNNQHSGS
+590 WSNQQSGS

>member
-1 MVYTVPYMKRRM
+1 
-13 EGAIM
+13 M
-18 KKRDLRNDWALF
+18 KKRNFKNDWALF
-30 SYITGYIK
+30 SYITAYIK
-38 PYLGILFLAT
+38 PYLGILLLAT
-48 VALAGNLVLLL
+48 IALTGNLVLLL

-73 ATNDIAVIEYYALM
+73 ATNDITVIEYYAVI
-87 YGFTIIGSV
+87 YGLTIIGSV

-112 IIYNIRSI
+112 IIYNIRAI
-120 IFQKILNKPHDEFYK
+120 IFQKILHKSHDEFYK

-155 YTDVIL
+155 YTDVLL

-173 LGFMYAIN
+173 LAFMYAIN

-189 ILLPIMGGIIW
+189 ILLPIMGVIIW

-231 VIVKSYGGERAI
+231 VIVKSYGGEKEI

-290 DSVADAGTVFAFIQ
+290 DSIADAGTVFAFIQ

-311 PLKEIAD
+311 PLKDIAD

-334 PLLEEEERQMANEV
+334 PLLEEKERNMVDEV
-348 PDEFKYIET
+348 PKELIPVES
-357 IEFEHVWFSYENN
+357 IEFDHVWFSYENN
-370 DVYALEDFTFTIKA
+370 DVYALQDFTLHIKA
-384 GEFIG
+384 GDFTG

-404 LMGIYKPTR
+404 LMGIYKPTK
-413 GAIYINGINI
+413 GSIYINGIDI
-423 AQYDSSVLRHLMG
+423 SKYDSSVLRHLMG

-444 FKGSIRDNLTLFDTS
+444 FKGSIKDNLTLFDNS
-459 ISNEDM
+459 ISHDEM
-465 VNAAKQVN
+465 VKAAKQVN
-473 LHSMIE
+473 LDSMIE
-479 HLPEGY
+479 QLPEGY
-485 DTPVGY
+485 NTPVGY

-511 KKTPILLLDEATAN
+511 RNIPILLLDEATAN

-551 HRLSTVKDA
+551 HRLSTVQDA
-560 NKIVY
+560 NEIVY
-565 MEYGKI
+565 IEYGKI
-571 IEIGSFDELINL
+571 KEKGSFNELIEL
-583 KGPFYNL
+583 KGAFYNL
-590 WNNQHSGS
+590 WIRQKSGS

>member
-1 MVYTVPYMKRRM
+1 
-13 EGAIM
+13 M
-18 KKRDLRNDWALF
+18 KKRNLRNDWALF

-38 PYLGILFLAT
+38 PYLGILLLAT

-59 LRPYLTKQVIDLGF
+59 LRPYITKQVIDLGF

-87 YGFTIIGSV
+87 YGLTIIGSV

-120 IFQKILNKPHDEFYK
+120 VFKKILNKPHDEFYK

-231 VIVKSYGGERAI
+231 VIVKSYGGEKAI

-348 PDEFKYIET
+348 PDEFKHIET
-357 IEFEHVWFSYENN
+357 IEFEHVWFSYNNN
-370 DVYALEDFTFTIKA
+370 DIYALEDFTLNIKA

-389 IVGPSGSGKSTLLSL
+389 IVGPSGSGKSTLLAL
-404 LMGIYKPTR
+404 LMGVYKPTR
-413 GAIYINGINI
+413 GTIYINGINI
-423 AQYDSSVLRHLMG
+423 TKYDNSVLRHLMR

-459 ISNEDM
+459 ISNEEM
-465 VNAAKQVN
+465 INAAKQVN
-473 LHSMIE
+473 LDSMIE
-479 HLPEGY
+479 QLPEGY
-485 DTPVGY
+485 ETPVGY

-551 HRLSTVKDA
+551 HRLSTVEDA

-571 IEIGSFDELINL
+571 IEKGSFNELINL
-583 KGPFYNL
+583 KGAFYNL

>member
-1 MVYTVPYMKRRM
+1 
-13 EGAIM
+13 M
-18 KKRDLRNDWALF
+18 KKRNFKNDWALF
-30 SYITGYIK
+30 SYITAYIK
-38 PYLGILFLAT
+38 PYLGILLLAT
-48 VALAGNLVLLL
+48 IALAGNLVLLL
-59 LRPYLTKQVIDLGF
+59 LRPYITKQVIDLGF
-73 ATNDIAVIEYYALM
+73 ATNDINVIEYYAVI
-87 YGFTIIGSV
+87 YGLTIIGSV
-96 LFIFVEN
+96 LCIFVEN

-112 IIYNIRSI
+112 IIYNIRAI
-120 IFQKILNKPHDEFYK
+120 IFQKILHKSHDEFYK

-155 YTDVIL
+155 YTDVLL

-189 ILLPIMGGIIW
+189 ILLPIMGVIIW

-231 VIVKSYGGERAI
+231 VIVKSYGGEKDI

-276 FVALIVIFTTTNLI
+276 FVALIVIFTTTNVI

-334 PLLEEEERQMANEV
+334 PLLEEEDRQIANEV
-348 PDEFKYIET
+348 PREFKHIES
-357 IEFEHVWFSYENN
+357 IDFEHVWFSYDNN
-370 DVYALEDFTFTIKA
+370 DVYALEDFTLSIKA

-404 LMGIYKPTR
+404 LMGLYKPTK
-413 GAIYINGINI
+413 GAIYINGIDI
-423 AQYDSSVLRHLMG
+423 ANYDSSVLRHLMG

-444 FKGSIRDNLTLFDTS
+444 FKGSIKDNLTLFDTS
-459 ISNEDM
+459 ISYDDM
-465 VNAAKQVN
+465 VAAAKQVN
-473 LHSMIE
+473 LDSMIE
-479 HLPEGY
+479 QLPEGY
-485 DTPVGY
+485 HTPVGY

-511 KKTPILLLDEATAN
+511 RNTPILLLDEATAN

-551 HRLSTVKDA
+551 HRLSTVQDA

-571 IEIGSFDELINL
+571 IEKGSFEELINS
-583 KGPFYNL
+583 KGAFYNL
-590 WNNQHSGS
+590 WSNQQSGS

>member
-1 MVYTVPYMKRRM
+1 
-13 EGAIM
+13 M
-18 KKRDLRNDWALF
+18 KKRSFKNDWALF
-30 SYITGYIK
+30 SYITAYIK
-38 PYLGILFLAT
+38 PYLGILLLAT
-48 VALAGNLVLLL
+48 IALAGNLILLL

-73 ATNDIAVIEYYALM
+73 TNNDINVIEYYAVI
-87 YGFTIIGSV
+87 YGLTIIGSV

-112 IIYNIRSI
+112 IIYNIRAI
-120 IFQKILNKPHDEFYK
+120 IFQKILHKSHDEFYK

-155 YTDVIL
+155 YTDVLL
-161 NLASSGLMIIGI
+161 NLASSVLMIVGI

-189 ILLPIMGGIIW
+189 ILLPIMGIIIW

-231 VIVKSYGGERAI
+231 VIVKSYGGENEI

-290 DSVADAGTVFAFIQ
+290 DTVADAGTVFAFIQ

-311 PLKEIAD
+311 PLKDIAD

-334 PLLEEEERQMANEV
+334 PLLEEKDRKIADEV
-348 PDEFKYIET
+348 PKELIPVES
-357 IEFEHVWFSYENN
+357 IEFDHVWFSYENN
-370 DVYALEDFTFTIKA
+370 DVYALQDFTLHIKA
-384 GEFIG
+384 GDFTG

-404 LMGIYKPTR
+404 LMGIYKPTK
-413 GAIYINGINI
+413 GSIYINGIDI
-423 AQYDSSVLRHLMG
+423 SKYDSSVLRHLMG

-444 FKGSIRDNLTLFDTS
+444 FKGSIKDNLTLFDNS
-459 ISNEDM
+459 ICHDEI
-465 VNAAKQVN
+465 VKAAKQVN
-473 LHSMIE
+473 LDAMIE
-479 HLPEGY
+479 QLPEGY
-485 DTPVGY
+485 NTPVGY

-511 KKTPILLLDEATAN
+511 RNTPILLLDEATAN

-532 QIQASIENIRG
+532 QIQASIEHIRG

-551 HRLSTVKDA
+551 HRLSTVQDA
-560 NKIVY
+560 NEIVY
-565 MEYGKI
+565 IEYGKI
-571 IEIGSFDELINL
+571 KEKGSFKELIDL
-583 KGPFYNL
+583 KGAFYNL
-590 WNNQHSGS
+590 WVRQKSGS

>member
-1 MVYTVPYMKRRM
+1 MKRRK
-13 EGAIM
+13 EGLVM
-18 KKRDLRNDWALF
+18 KKRNFKNDWALF
-30 SYITGYIK
+30 SYITAYIK
-38 PYLGILFLAT
+38 PYLGILLLAT
-48 VALAGNLVLLL
+48 IALAGNLVLLL

-73 ATNDIAVIEYYALM
+73 ATNDINVIEYYAVI
-87 YGFTIIGSV
+87 YGLTIIGSV
-96 LFIFVEN
+96 LCIFVEN

-112 IIYNIRSI
+112 IIYNIRAI
-120 IFQKILNKPHDEFYK
+120 VFQKILHKSHDEFYK

-155 YTDVIL
+155 YTDVLL

-189 ILLPIMGGIIW
+189 ILLPIMGVIIW

-231 VIVKSYGGERAI
+231 VIVKSYSGEKEI

-290 DSVADAGTVFAFIQ
+290 DSIADAGTVFAFIQ

-311 PLKEIAD
+311 PLKDIAD

-334 PLLEEEERQMANEV
+334 PLLEEKERNMVDEV
-348 PDEFKYIET
+348 PKELIPVES
-357 IEFEHVWFSYENN
+357 IEFDHVWFSYENN
-370 DVYALEDFTFTIKA
+370 DVYALQDFTLHIKA
-384 GEFIG
+384 GDFTG

-404 LMGIYKPTR
+404 LMGIYKPTK
-413 GAIYINGINI
+413 GSIYINGIDI
-423 AQYDSSVLRHLMG
+423 SKYDSSVLRHLMG

-444 FKGSIRDNLTLFDTS
+444 FKGSIKDNLTLFDNS
-459 ISNEDM
+459 ISHDEM
-465 VNAAKQVN
+465 VKAAKQVN
-473 LHSMIE
+473 LDSMIE
-479 HLPEGY
+479 QLPEGY
-485 DTPVGY
+485 NTPVGY

-511 KKTPILLLDEATAN
+511 RNIPILLLDEATAN

-551 HRLSTVKDA
+551 HRLSTVQDA
-560 NKIVY
+560 NEIVY
-565 MEYGKI
+565 IEYGKI
-571 IEIGSFDELINL
+571 KEKGSFNELIEL
-583 KGPFYNL
+583 KGAFYNL
-590 WNNQHSGS
+590 WIRQKSGS

>member
-1 MVYTVPYMKRRM
+1 
-13 EGAIM
+13 M
-18 KKRDLRNDWALF
+18 KKRNFKNDWALF
-30 SYITGYIK
+30 SYITAYIK
-38 PYLGILFLAT
+38 PYLGILLLAT
-48 VALAGNLVLLL
+48 IALAGNLVLLL

-73 ATNDIAVIEYYALM
+73 ATNDINVIEYYAVI
-87 YGFTIIGSV
+87 YGLTIIGSV
-96 LFIFVEN
+96 LCIFVEN

-112 IIYNIRSI
+112 IIYNIRAI
-120 IFQKILNKPHDEFYK
+120 IFQKILHKSHDEFYK

-155 YTDVIL
+155 YTDVLL

-189 ILLPIMGGIIW
+189 ILLPIMGVIIW

-231 VIVKSYGGERAI
+231 VIVKSYGGEKEI
-243 EERYNTV
+243 EERYNSV

-276 FVALIVIFTTTNLI
+276 FVALIVIFTTTNII

-334 PLLEEEERQMANEV
+334 PLLKEDERQIVNEV
-348 PDEFKYIET
+348 PLEFKHIES
-357 IEFEHVWFSYENN
+357 IDFDHVWFSYDNN
-370 DVYALEDFTFTIKA
+370 DVYALEDFTLSIKA

-404 LMGIYKPTR
+404 LMGLYKPSK
-413 GAIYINGINI
+413 GAIYINGIDI
-423 AQYDSSVLRHLMG
+423 ANYDSSVLRHLMG

-444 FKGSIRDNLTLFDTS
+444 FKGSIKDNLTLFDTS
-459 ISNEDM
+459 ISHDDM
-465 VNAAKQVN
+465 VDAAKQVN
-473 LHSMIE
+473 LDSMIE
-479 HLPEGY
+479 QLPEGY
-485 DTPVGY
+485 NTPVGY

-511 KKTPILLLDEATAN
+511 RKTPILLLDEATAN

-551 HRLSTVKDA
+551 HRLSTVQDA
-560 NKIVY
+560 NEIVY
-565 MEYGKI
+565 IEYGKI
-571 IEIGSFDELINL
+571 KEKGSFNELIEL
-583 KGPFYNL
+583 KGAFYNL
-590 WNNQHSGS
+590 WIRQKSGS

>member
-1 MVYTVPYMKRRM
+1 MKNRNL
-13 EGAIM
+13 
-18 KKRDLRNDWALF
+18 KNDWALF
-30 SYITGYIK
+30 SYITAYIK
-38 PYLGILFLAT
+38 PYLDILLLAT
-48 VALAGNLVLLL
+48 IALAGNLILLL

-73 ATNDIAVIEYYALM
+73 ATNDINVIEYYAVI
-87 YGFTIIGSV
+87 YGLTIIGSV
-96 LFIFVEN
+96 LCIFVEN

-112 IIYNIRSI
+112 IIYNIRAI
-120 IFQKILNKPHDEFYK
+120 IFQKILHKSHDEFYK

-155 YTDVIL
+155 YTDVLL

-189 ILLPIMGGIIW
+189 ILLPIMGVIIW

-231 VIVKSYGGERAI
+231 VIVKSYGGEKDI

-276 FVALIVIFTTTNLI
+276 FVALIVIFTTTNII

-334 PLLEEEERQMANEV
+334 PLLEEEDRQIANEV
-348 PDEFKYIET
+348 PREFKHIES
-357 IEFEHVWFSYENN
+357 IDFEHVWFSYDNGN
-370 DVYALEDFTFTIKA
+370 VYALEDFTLSIKA

-404 LMGIYKPTR
+404 LMGLYKPTK
-413 GAIYINGINI
+413 GAIYINGIDI
-423 AQYDSSVLRHLMG
+423 ANYDSSVLRHLMG

-444 FKGSIRDNLTLFDTS
+444 FKGSIKDNLTLFDTS
-459 ISNEDM
+459 ISYDDM
-465 VNAAKQVN
+465 VDAAKQVN
-473 LHSMIE
+473 LDSMIE
-479 HLPEGY
+479 QLPEGY
-485 DTPVGY
+485 HTPVGY

-511 KKTPILLLDEATAN
+511 RNTPILLLDEATAN

-551 HRLSTVKDA
+551 HRLSTVQDA

-571 IEIGSFDELINL
+571 IEKGTFEELINS
-583 KGPFYNL
+583 KGAFYNL
-590 WNNQHSGS
+590 WSNQQSGS

>member
-1 MVYTVPYMKRRM
+1 
-13 EGAIM
+13 M
-18 KKRDLRNDWALF
+18 KKRNLKNDWALF
-30 SYITGYIK
+30 SYISAYIK
-38 PYLGILFLAT
+38 PYLGILLLAT
-48 VALAGNLVLLL
+48 IALAGNLALLL

-73 ATNDIAVIEYYALM
+73 ATNDINVIEYYAVI
-87 YGFTIIGSV
+87 YGLTIIGSV
-96 LFIFVEN
+96 LCIFVEN

-112 IIYNIRSI
+112 IIYNIRAI
-120 IFQKILNKPHDEFYK
+120 IFQKILHKSHDEFYK

-155 YTDVIL
+155 YTDVLL

-189 ILLPIMGGIIW
+189 ILLPIMGVIIW

-231 VIVKSYGGERAI
+231 VIVKSYGGEKDI

-276 FVALIVIFTTTNLI
+276 FVALIVIFTTTNVI

-334 PLLEEEERQMANEV
+334 PLLEEEDRHIANEV
-348 PDEFKYIET
+348 PHEFKHIES
-357 IEFEHVWFSYENN
+357 IDFEHVWFSYDNN
-370 DVYALEDFTFTIKA
+370 DVYALEDFTLSIKA

-404 LMGIYKPTR
+404 LMGLYKPTK
-413 GAIYINGINI
+413 GAIYINGIDI
-423 AQYDSSVLRHLMG
+423 ANYDSSVLRHLMG

-444 FKGSIRDNLTLFDTS
+444 FKGSIKDNLTLFDTS
-459 ISNEDM
+459 ISYDDM
-465 VNAAKQVN
+465 VAAAKQVN
-473 LHSMIE
+473 LDSMIE
-479 HLPEGY
+479 QLPEGY
-485 DTPVGY
+485 HTPVGY

-511 KKTPILLLDEATAN
+511 RNTPILLLDEATAN

-551 HRLSTVKDA
+551 HRLSTVQDA

-571 IEIGSFDELINL
+571 IEKGSFEELINS
-583 KGPFYNL
+583 KGAFYNL
-590 WNNQHSGS
+590 WSNQQSGS